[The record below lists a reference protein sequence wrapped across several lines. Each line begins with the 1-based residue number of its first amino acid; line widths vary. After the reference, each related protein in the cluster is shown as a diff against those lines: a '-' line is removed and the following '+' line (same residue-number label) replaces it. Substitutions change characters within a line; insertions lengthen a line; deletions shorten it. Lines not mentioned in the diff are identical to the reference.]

1 MPVSPEPSSRA
12 REQFQLYLIKP
23 SHYDDEGYVIQ
34 WLRSDLPSNTMAV
47 LNGIILDC
55 INRRVLGDQVD
66 IATFPV
72 DEIHTRVRP
81 DRIIRSINHNAG
93 KALVVLAGVQSN
105 QFPRAVDIARPFVA
119 ANIPVCIGG
128 FHVSGS
134 LAMLPET
141 PPEIQQA
148 MDLGISIFTG
158 EAEGR
163 FDVLLQDAYRGRLQP
178 HYNFL
183 ADLPGL
189 QGAVI
194 PEMPRDLMH
203 GALTPRGCFDA
214 GRGCPFQC
222 SFCTIINVQGR
233 KSRYRDAD
241 DVEQLLRRH
250 LARGIRKFFITDD
263 NFARNKNWEAI
274 FDRIITLREQ
284 QGLKFKFLIQV
295 DTLCHKIPGFIEKA
309 GRAGVDRVFIG
320 MENINPDNLLAAKK
334 KQNRI
339 TEYRAMLQ
347 AWKKIGVLTM
357 CGYIIG
363 FPNDTR
369 ERIMRD
375 IEIIQREL
383 PMDFIEFFCLT
394 PLPGSEDHK
403 NLAAAGVP
411 MDPDMNNYDTEH
423 VTTAHPL
430 MSNEE
435 FLSTYRDAWHNY
447 YTMDHIETMMRRA
460 AACGLR
466 AKTIMRLTLFY
477 YGCQA
482 IEGIHPLQGGL
493 FRRKYRDQRRH
504 GLPLENPVMFYGKY
518 TLHILSWALRL
529 TLMMARMELRLR
541 RVEKDPNKSSYTDLA
556 LTPVSDEELEQLDI
570 IKETNPAAVKPG
582 KIHIYPNRKA
592 MGSGAEALN

>member
-1 MPVSPEPSSRA
+1 VSSEQQPRV
-12 REQFQLYLIKP
+12 REQFHLYLIKP
-23 SHYDDEGYVIQ
+23 SHYDDDGYVIQ

-55 INRRVLGDQVD
+55 INRRVLGDGVD
-66 IATFPV
+66 VTIFTM
-72 DEIHTRVRP
+72 DEIHTRIRP
-81 DRIIRSINHNAG
+81 DRMIREINHIG
-93 KALVVLAGVQSN
+93 SKALVVLAGVQSN
-105 QFPRAVDIARPFVA
+105 QFPRAVDIARPFVKA
-119 ANIPVCIGG
+119 DIPVCIGG

-134 LAMLPET
+134 LAMLPDI
-141 PPEIQQA
+141 PPEIRAA

-163 FDVLLQDAYRGRLQP
+163 FDVLLQDAYQGRLLP

-183 ADLPGL
+183 SDLPGL

-194 PEMPRDLMH
+194 PEMPQDLMQ

-241 DVEQLLRRH
+241 DVETLLRRH
-250 LARGIRKFFITDD
+250 LDRGIRKFFITDD

-274 FDRIITLREQ
+274 FDRIIDLRERE
-284 QGLKFKFLIQV
+284 GLRFKFLIQV

-369 ERIMRD
+369 ERVLRD

-394 PLPGSEDHK
+394 PLPGSEDHQK
-403 NLAAAGVP
+403 LAAADIP

-430 MSNEE
+430 MSDEE
-435 FLSTYRDAWHNY
+435 FLNTYREAWHAY

-466 AKTIMRLTLFY
+466 PKTIMRLTLFY

-504 GLPLENPVMFYGKY
+504 GLPRENPFTFYAGY
-518 TLHILSWALRL
+518 AMHILTWTSRL
-529 TLMMARMELRLR
+529 TLMILRMQLRLR
-541 RVEKDPNKSSYTDLA
+541 RVERDPEKLSYNDLA
-556 LTPVSDEELEQLDI
+556 LRPVSNEELEQMDI
-570 IKETNPAAVKPG
+570 IKETNPVASTTS
-582 KIHIYPNRKA
+582 KIRIYPNKKVIN
-592 MGSGAEALN
+592 SGVEALN

>member
-1 MPVSPEPSSRA
+1 MSSEQQPRV
-12 REQFQLYLIKP
+12 REEFRLYLIKP
-23 SHYDDEGYVIQ
+23 SHYDDDGYVIQ

-47 LNGIILDC
+47 LNGIIQDC
-55 INRRVLGDQVD
+55 INRRVLGDNVD
-66 IATFPV
+66 ITTFTM
-72 DEIHTRVRP
+72 DEIHTRIRP
-81 DRIIRSINHNAG
+81 DRMIDEINRIGG

-105 QFPRAVDIARPFVA
+105 QFPRAVDIARSFVRS
-119 ANIPVCIGG
+119 NIPVCIGG

-134 LAMLPET
+134 LSMLPGI
-141 PPEIQQA
+141 PPEIREA

-163 FDVLLQDAYRGRLQP
+163 FDILLKDAYQGRLQP

-183 ADLPGL
+183 SDLPGL

-194 PEMPRDLMH
+194 PEMPQDLMH

-241 DVEQLLRRH
+241 DVEALLRLH

-274 FDRIITLREQ
+274 FDRIIELRERE
-284 QGLKFKFLIQV
+284 GLRFKFLIQV

-309 GRAGVDRVFIG
+309 GWAGVDRVFIG

-369 ERIMRD
+369 ERVLRD

-394 PLPGSEDHK
+394 PLPGSEDHQK
-403 NLAAAGVP
+403 LAAAGVP

-435 FLSTYRDAWHNY
+435 FLNTYREAWHAY

-460 AACGLR
+460 AACGLKP
-466 AKTIMRLTLFY
+466 KTIMRLTLFY

-504 GLPLENPVMFYGKY
+504 GLPRENPITFYASY
-518 TLHILSWALRL
+518 AMHILSWTSRL
-529 TLMMARMELRLR
+529 TLMILRMKLRLR
-541 RVEKDPNKSSYTDLA
+541 RVERDSEKLSYSDLA
-556 LTPVSDEELEQLDI
+556 LRPVSNEELEQMDI
-570 IKETNPAAVKPG
+570 IRETNPAPSTTS
-582 KIHIYPNRKA
+582 KIRIYPNREVI
-592 MGSGAEALN
+592 GSGVEALN